1 MICLKQGL
9 GKSARGNAAS
19 GERSSEGAARK
30 DRLQE
35 DSTMNQFFE
44 KFSTVLGQ
52 INIFQESRAQRLSVK
67 EDPGSGFLQIHP
79 I

>member
-1 MICLKQGL
+1 MQKLIDQSRQTDQLPIIYDC
-9 GKSARGNAAS
+9 
-19 GERSSEGAARK
+19 
-30 DRLQE
+30 
-35 DSTMNQFFE
+35 STMNQFFK